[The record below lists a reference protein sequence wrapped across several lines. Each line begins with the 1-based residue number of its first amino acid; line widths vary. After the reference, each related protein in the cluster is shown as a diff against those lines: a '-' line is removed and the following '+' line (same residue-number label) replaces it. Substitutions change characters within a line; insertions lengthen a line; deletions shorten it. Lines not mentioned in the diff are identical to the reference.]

1 MKEKAPGVPHKLK
14 STYKVRIHCKV
25 TVCMTASSVDLGA
38 DIEQGQ
44 SYDEAQ
50 HLLLLPLPNHQSS
63 NLSQGG
69 KMNPN
74 TCCTP
79 FSRLSLPLPQLQ
91 RQGIDHIQD
100 KNVTIGEVR
109 LTAFVIGW

>member
-14 STYKVRIHCKV
+14 STYKVRIHYKV

-74 TCCTP
+74 TITP
-79 FSRLSLPLPQLQ
+79 VELLHSIFPIISSLASAAKT
-91 RQGIDHIQD
+91 R
-100 KNVTIGEVR
+100 N
-109 LTAFVIGW
+109 